1 MNIRF
6 IFSLFFLLTIT
17 TAFSQKG
24 AIKGKVTAQATGE
37 ELIGASVYILGTS
50 NGVMVDIDG
59 YYSLQVEP
67 GTYQV
72 VCSYISFRSDTAKV
86 TVGASETVTH
96 NFQLADNSIA
106 IQTFVKEAKA
116 VKSSENYMLKL
127 KQKSAT
133 VMEGVT
139 AQEFSKRGDN
149 TAAAAVKRVT
159 GVTIEGGKYVYVRGL
174 SDRYSLT
181 TLNRSQIPGLD
192 PNRNGV
198 QLDIFP
204 SVMIENMTIVKTF
217 SPELPGNFSGGLVNI
232 ETKDFPEKFS
242 FNFNAAYTYNTQT
255 TFNKDFLTYQG
266 GKYDWLGFDDYTRA
280 IPSAARGDIPG
291 LFEDPERLQ
300 KITRSFSKEMAPTT
314 KTPFLN
320 QRYAVTFGNTKKLFG
335 KDFGF
340 VLGLSYW
347 HKFQHIDPDAQT
359 NKWTLTGET
368 DNTDYLTLL
377 RGLKDI
383 KSSENALVGILG
395 NLSYKLSS
403 NHKIGFNFLFN
414 QNGIKSASLQEGQ
427 IPEDQPGLYYQTRAL
442 EFTERTLLSTQFR
455 AEHYFEKLSKLKIDW
470 FVSYNKS
477 KQNQPDLRYFNND
490 YTISPAGDT
499 LYDIQAAIYA
509 VPTRFY
515 RKLKQ
520 KTIDSKIYFSLD
532 LFEKNGKTSKLKFGG
547 AYLQKDRLF
556 LSNRFNYRS
565 QGNVPF
571 TGNVADYLSD
581 ENMILPTPGSTSTD
595 YIYIEDATEKRN
607 SYVGNQTVIGAY
619 VMTDMWVTKKM
630 RAIGGVRLE
639 TTDYLVQSFDTA
651 QQKGTLQATDL
662 LPALNVAYNLSDKN
676 VVRAAYSR
684 TLARPSFREIAPFA
698 SYDFALNWVVVG
710 NPNLDRTLVNNF
722 DIRYEFYPRI
732 GEIFSIGAF
741 YKDFTNPIER
751 VFNIVAANP
760 EITWR
765 NQAKAVDYGV
775 ELEFKKQ
782 IDFLSDSVKH
792 FSLGGNVAYIYSK
805 IDIDA
810 QELELIR
817 SQDPNASSTR
827 PMFGQSPY
835 VVNMFVNYR
844 LDSLHWAFNIAYNVS
859 GPRMQVV
866 VLGATP
872 NIYQQP
878 VHQLNFSA
886 TKEVTQRIK
895 VTLRARNIINPVIK
909 QTHSYKNEEYIFNAY
924 RLGRSF
930 SLSIKYAF

>member
-1 MNIRF
+1 MNFRLVI
-6 IFSLFFLLTIT
+6 SLLLLSTSLW
-17 TAFSQKG
+17 AQKG
-24 AIKGKVTAQATGE
+24 TIKGKVTAAATGE
-37 ELIGASVYILGTS
+37 ELIGAMVYILGTS
-50 NGVMVDIDG
+50 NGAMVDIDG
-59 YYSLQVEP
+59 YYTLQADP
-67 GTYQV
+67 GTYKV
-72 VCSYISFRSDTAKV
+72 VCSYISYRTDTATV
-86 TVGASETVTH
+86 TVKPGEVTTH
-96 NFQLADNSIA
+96 NFQLSDNAIA

-217 SPELPGNFSGGLVNI
+217 SPDLPGNFTGGLVNI
-232 ETKDFPEKFS
+232 ETKDFPDKFS
-242 FNFNAAYTYNTQT
+242 FSFTSSFTYNTQT
-255 TFNKDFLTYQG
+255 SFNKNFLTYQG
-266 GKYDWLGFDDYTRA
+266 GATDWLGFDDYTRSVPSVA
-280 IPSAARGDIPG
+280 VGEIPA
-291 LFEDPERLQ
+291 LFTDNEKLQ
-300 KITRSFSKEMAPTT
+300 RITRAFSKEMAPST

-320 QRYAVTFGNTKKLFG
+320 QRYALTIGNTKKLFG

-340 VLGLSYW
+340 VFGASYW
-347 HKFQHIDPDAQT
+347 HKFQHIEEDAET
-359 NKWTLTGET
+359 NKWTLTGKVDET
-368 DNTDYLTLL
+368 DNLTLL

-383 KSSENALVGILG
+383 KSTENALIGLLG

-403 NHKIGFNFLFN
+403 NHKIGLNFLFN
-414 QNGIKSASLQEGQ
+414 QNGIKNTAFQEGQ
-427 IPEDQPGLYYQTRAL
+427 IPEDQPELYYQTRAL
-442 EFTERTLLSTQFR
+442 EFTERQLLSTQFR
-455 AEHYFEKLSKLKIDW
+455 AEHYFEKLKKLKVDW

-477 KQNQPDLRYFNND
+477 KQKEPDLRYFNND
-490 YTISPAGDT
+490 YTISPSGDT

-509 VPTRFY
+509 VPTRFFRY
-515 RKLKQ
+515 LDQ
-520 KTIDSKIYFSLD
+520 KTLDGKVYFTMD
-532 LFEKNGKTSKLKFGG
+532 LFEKGGKTSKLKYGG
-547 AYLQKDRLF
+547 AYLSKERLF
-556 LSNRFNYRS
+556 TSRRFNYRT

-571 TGNVADYLSD
+571 TGDVEAYLADS
-581 ENMILPTPGSTSTD
+581 NMVLPTAGNPSAN

-607 SYVGNQTVIGAY
+607 SYKGQQTVIGAY
-619 VMTDMWVTKKM
+619 VMGDVWITSKL
-630 RAIGGVRLE
+630 RAIGGARLE

-651 QQKGTLQATDL
+651 QEAGKLQATDL
-662 LPALNVAYNLSDKN
+662 LPALNLAFNASEKSVF
-676 VVRAAYSR
+676 RAAYSR

-698 SYDFALNWVVVG
+698 TYDFALNWVIVG
-710 NPNLDRTLVNNF
+710 NPSLERTLVSNY

-765 NQAKAVDYGV
+765 NQKKAIDYGA
-775 ELEFKKQ
+775 EFEFKKQ
-782 IDFLSDSVKH
+782 LDFLSDSVKH
-792 FSLGGNVAYIYSK
+792 FSVGGNIAYVFSK

-817 SQDPNASSTR
+817 SQDPTAASTR

-835 VVNMFVNYR
+835 VVNMFLNYR
-844 LDSLHWAFNIAYNVS
+844 LDSSKWAFNLAYNVS
-859 GPRMQVV
+859 GPRLQVV

-886 TKEVTQRIK
+886 IK
-895 VTLRARNIINPVIK
+895 TLNKHFKLTLRARNILNPLIK
-909 QTHSYKNEEYIFNAY
+909 QTQTYKNEEYIFNSY

-930 SLSIKYAF
+930 SITLKYSF